1 MKIIKRFVKLFF
13 NSLGFDLRRLHP
25 EIKNL
30 SFDEILKLK
39 VSKDPVILDVGANK
53 GQTIKRFM
61 DIFSNPTIHAFEPVE
76 EAISKIKDNYSDN
89 KNILINNYALGDKVD
104 FKNFNIS
111 QRIENSTF
119 HQFKSNSKWLQ
130 TRSKQYNV
138 SVDNYVKKVQ
148 KIKIET
154 IDNYVAKNKIEE
166 IDILKMDTEGYEDKV
181 LSGAIN
187 TLKQNKIKIVLTELA
202 FDDVRDKYLSF
213 SDIEKYLLP
222 NNFRLV
228 GIDLANNNL
237 FSGLVF
243 FAEVMYFNKN
253 FYDI

>member
-1 MKIIKRFVKLFF
+1 MKKLKKIAKSFFNQFGIDIKRI
-13 NSLGFDLRRLHP
+13 NP

-39 VSKDPVILDVGANK
+39 VSKDPLILDVGANK
-53 GQTIKRFM
+53 GQTIKRFL

-76 EAISKIKDNYSDN
+76 EAISKIRDNYSDN

-111 QRIENSTF
+111 QRTENSTF

-130 TRSKQYNV
+130 TRSKQYHV
-138 SVDNYVKKVQ
+138 GVDDYVKKVQ

-202 FDDVRDKYLSF
+202 FDDVRDKHLSF
-213 SDIEKYLLP
+213 SDIEQYLLP

-243 FAEVMYFNKN
+243 FADVMYFNKN